1 MVKEALKDIVGQR
14 LLNHQLIVM
23 TDQFNNYKAKV
34 NAIFENQR
42 KVIKDQKEEQKRL
55 LQQQGHT
62 GYGASLFSTLT
73 TNNMKQYDLVADN
86 YPAHQTPSV
95 SAISTPEQNTN
106 QRRNYYPRLSALAVV
121 SPARK
126 LQFLD
131 REMYSELKIKIQ
143 AKHVQYGIKQ
153 VGAALI
159 PSTITASATKLEQ
172 RSNAILVSEVSEC
185 KQKLEQ

>member
-1 MVKEALKDIVGQR
+1 
-14 LLNHQLIVM
+14 
-23 TDQFNNYKAKV
+23 
-34 NAIFENQR
+34 
-42 KVIKDQKEEQKRL
+42 
-55 LQQQGHT
+55 
-62 GYGASLFSTLT
+62 
-73 TNNMKQYDLVADN
+73 MKQYDLVADN

-143 AKHVQYGIKQ
+143 AKHVQYGIRE

-159 PSTITASATKLEQ
+159 PVTITASATKLEQ